1 MTASFFAPGDS
12 KMNVPDRLSPHR
24 NQSGNFLKTM
34 ILYHSNIK
42 SLLQSNNIT
51 PKFQRLSLREK
62 RNRELNVAKNIIE
75 RVRNSSPVQRRRV
88 IKMMRELGF
97 KPLNKP

>member
-1 MTASFFAPGDS
+1 MPVRKKSSS
-12 KMNVPDRLSPHR
+12 KMLASLAKRSNPIEVNKIRKLTNLS
-24 NQSGNFLKTM
+24 NLKT
-34 ILYHSNIK
+34 NNK
-42 SLLQSNNIT
+42 RRVNNIT
-51 PKFQRLSLREK
+51 PKFQQLSLREK

-75 RVRNSSPVQRRRV
+75 RVRSSSPVQRRRV

>member
-1 MTASFFAPGDS
+1 MPVRKKSPS
-12 KMNVPDRLSPHR
+12 KMLASLAKRPDHNKMNKIKKLTNLS
-24 NQSGNFLKTM
+24 NLKT
-34 ILYHSNIK
+34 N
-42 SLLQSNNIT
+42 QQRRVNNIT

-75 RVRNSSPVQRRRV
+75 RVRSSSPVQRRRV